1 MDLHRAE
8 MRRDE
13 LRSIVQNGTAL
24 YGGKIAHL
32 HHEGLTDMK
41 PILNRGIGKRLL
53 YDAKKKI
60 ESIGTASRRDEL
72 HSDCEEERC

>member
-13 LRSIVQNGTAL
+13 LRRIVQSGTAL

-32 HHEGLTDMK
+32 YHEGLTDMK
-41 PILNRGIGKRLL
+41 PILNRGIGKGLRGRALL
-53 YDAKKKI
+53 GAAKHQN
-60 ESIGTASRRDEL
+60 EAL
-72 HSDCEEERC
+72 

>member
-41 PILNRGIGKRLL
+41 PILNRGIGKRLRGGAL
-53 YDAKKKI
+53 LRA
-60 ESIGTASRRDEL
+60 EMNQNEAL
-72 HSDCEEERC
+72 

>member
-1 MDLHRAE
+1 MKGDE
-8 MRRDE
+8 MHGSE
-13 LRSIVQNGTAL
+13 
-24 YGGKIAHL
+24 IAHL

-72 HSDCEEERC
+72 QSDCEKERC

>member
-13 LRSIVQNGTAL
+13 LRGIVQSGTAL
-24 YGGKIAHL
+24 YGGKIAYL

-41 PILNRGIGKRLL
+41 PILNRGIGKRL
-53 YDAKKKI
+53 I
-60 ESIGTASRRDEL
+60 S
-72 HSDCEEERC
+72 